1 MDKYKYINE
10 TTDMVGRCTRE
21 MVALMKEHNL
31 NVVNFDNLIDAPA
44 ATFENEDDCKFEF
57 GYYYERI
64 KSISLDEDDNII
76 VTAENGLTGYLD
88 GNYGDFFNVADKIG
102 EIYRALVE
110 KIEKEYKILTKEE
123 KAKIFEILNLNRDTH
138 MTPIIADRNDDFVLI
153 YLGFNDSAGLDGS
166 GRNMSV
172 LRDKKTN
179 ELFIPTS
186 DMYPISLANA
196 NTYVYHSL
204 SDESETKTDIAFTDK
219 FEKITMDK
227 NLKDKLTYLNNC
239 GVSDEEGI
247 IFDGITFVWLKN
259 HTLCVKSARRPN
271 KSYIA
276 VYKHRRDIV
285 PSKFYEENPLNFNFP
300 ENE

>member
-21 MVALMKEHNL
+21 MVALMKEHNV
-31 NVVNFDNLIDAPA
+31 NVVNFDNLIDAPS
-44 ATFENEDDCKFEF
+44 ATFEEEF
-57 GYYYERI
+57 VGYYYQAI

-88 GNYGDFFNVADKIG
+88 GNYGDYFNVADKIG

-110 KIEKEYKILTKEE
+110 EIEKEYKILTKEE
-123 KAKIFEILNLNRDTH
+123 KAKIFEILNLKHDTP
-138 MTPIIADRNDDFVLI
+138 MTPVIADTNDDFVLI
-153 YLGFNDSAGLDGS
+153 YLSFNGVAGLDGF
-166 GRNMSV
+166 GKNMSV
-172 LRDKKTN
+172 LRNKKTN

-186 DMYPISLANA
+186 DAYPITLATA

-227 NLKDKLTYLNNC
+227 NIKDKLIYLNNC

-259 HTLCVKSARRPN
+259 HTLCVKSAHRPN

-276 VYKHRRDIV
+276 VYKHRKDIV
-285 PSKFYEENPLNFNFP
+285 PSKFYEEKPLNFNFP

>member
-44 ATFENEDDCKFEF
+44 ATFENEDDFRFEF

-76 VTAENGLTGYLD
+76 VAAENGLTGYLD

-110 KIEKEYKILTKEE
+110 KIEMEDKILTKEE
-123 KAKIFEILNLNRDTH
+123 KTKILGILNLSGDTR
-138 MTPIIADRNDDFVLI
+138 MMPIVAEENDDFVII
-153 YLGFNDSAGLDGS
+153 YLKFNGTVGD
-166 GRNMSV
+166 NMSV

-186 DMYPISLANA
+186 DAYPMCIVNA

-285 PSKFYEENPLNFNFP
+285 PSKFYEEKPLNFNFP